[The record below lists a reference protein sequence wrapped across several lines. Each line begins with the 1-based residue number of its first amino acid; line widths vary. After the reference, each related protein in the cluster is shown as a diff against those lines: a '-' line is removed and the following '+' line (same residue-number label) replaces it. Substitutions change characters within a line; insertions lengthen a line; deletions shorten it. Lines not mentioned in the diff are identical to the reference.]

1 MNSKFKDKYI
11 FKSNNKGKRY
21 FPPQVKT
28 SSGVQYK
35 TFGAGMEF
43 DILNVLTVVVYA

>member
-11 FKSNNKGKRY
+11 FKSNNKGKGTSH
-21 FPPQVKT
+21 PKLKLHQVSNT
-28 SSGVQYK
+28 L
-35 TFGAGMEF
+35 FGAGMEF